1 MPQKVVRIT
10 GGVESE
16 EYGDANDANDEI
28 DDDTSVRPST
38 RSGNANRPAS
48 GYLPVLSSAFPSS
61 TTAGSR
67 SSEAE
72 ATTAG
77 SKSGLAVIRT
87 TKSAGSERAKR
98 LGEFER
104 RLPPSMVYPEPLKC
118 PACDFTND
126 VRINLIRHLRTHR
139 NDDDDDEEED
149 MEMESSRDDDATE
162 SVASESRQ
170 KRTWEDEG
178 YVAQAAAAGIVMNTS
193 HMESSTSSKP
203 RFAQRSLSDCLVSA
217 ILNVF
222 SCTYRVS
229 VRSELYWVELG
240 QSADG
245 LGWIE
250 SHKMDP

>member
-61 TTAGSR
+61 TTAGS
-67 SSEAE
+67 
-72 ATTAG
+72 
-77 SKSGLAVIRT
+77 KSGLAVIRT

-104 RLPPSMVYPEPLKC
+104 RLPPSMVYPESLKC

-139 NDDDDDEEED
+139 NDDDDDDEEED
-149 MEMESSRDDDATE
+149 VEMESSRDDDATE

-178 YVAQAAAAGIVMNTS
+178 YVAQAAAAGVVMNTS

-203 RFAQRSLSDCLVSA
+203 RFAQRSLSDCLVSV

-229 VRSELYWVELG
+229 VRSELF
-240 QSADG
+240 
-245 LGWIE
+245 
-250 SHKMDP
+250 M

>member
-28 DDDTSVRPST
+28 DDDTSARPST

-98 LGEFER
+98 LSEFER
-104 RLPPSMVYPEPLKC
+104 RLPPSMVYPESLKC

-139 NDDDDDEEED
+139 NDDDDDDEED
-149 MEMESSRDDDATE
+149 VEMESSRDDDATE

-178 YVAQAAAAGIVMNTS
+178 YVAQAAAAGVVMNTS

-229 VRSELYWVELG
+229 VRSELF
-240 QSADG
+240 
-245 LGWIE
+245 
-250 SHKMDP
+250 M

>member
-67 SSEAE
+67 SNEAE

-98 LGEFER
+98 LREFER
-104 RLPPSMVYPEPLKC
+104 RLPPSMVYPESLKC

-149 MEMESSRDDDATE
+149 VEMESSRDDDATE

-203 RFAQRSLSDCLVSA
+203 HFAQRSLSDCLVSA

-229 VRSELYWVELG
+229 VRSELF
-240 QSADG
+240 
-245 LGWIE
+245 
-250 SHKMDP
+250 M

>member
-149 MEMESSRDDDATE
+149 VEMESSRDDDATE

-222 SCTYRVS
+222 SCT
-229 VRSELYWVELG
+229 
-240 QSADG
+240 
-245 LGWIE
+245 
-250 SHKMDP
+250 

>member
-1 MPQKVVRIT
+1 VPQKVVRIT

-61 TTAGSR
+61 TTAGS
-67 SSEAE
+67 
-72 ATTAG
+72 
-77 SKSGLAVIRT
+77 KSGLAVIRT

-98 LGEFER
+98 LREFER
-104 RLPPSMVYPEPLKC
+104 RLPPSMVYPESLKC
-118 PACDFTND
+118 PACDFAND

-139 NDDDDDEEED
+139 NDDDDGDEEED

-178 YVAQAAAAGIVMNTS
+178 YVAQAAAAGVVMNTS

-203 RFAQRSLSDCLVSA
+203 RFAQRSLSDCLVSVTF
-217 ILNVF
+217 NVF
-222 SCTYRVS
+222 FMYLSCVC
-229 VRSELYWVELG
+229 
-240 QSADG
+240 
-245 LGWIE
+245 
-250 SHKMDP
+250 